1 MVYTC
6 ILYVYICIYVYSKE
20 MYIYIYNIYK
30 QIDRYTC
37 VYIYIYNIYIYIYLC
52 MSIHNMNR
60 QTDRQVGR
68 KAGKPIDCP
77 TNRHAG
83 RLLSMQTNKQTVTS
97 STIVKETKL

>member
-1 MVYTC
+1 
-6 ILYVYICIYVYSKE
+6 
-20 MYIYIYNIYK
+20 
-30 QIDRYTC
+30 
-37 VYIYIYNIYIYIYLC
+37 